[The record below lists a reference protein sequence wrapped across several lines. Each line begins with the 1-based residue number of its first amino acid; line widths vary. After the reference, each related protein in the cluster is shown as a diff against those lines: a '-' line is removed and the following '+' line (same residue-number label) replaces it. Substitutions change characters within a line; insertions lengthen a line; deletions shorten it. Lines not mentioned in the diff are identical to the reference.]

1 MGIFD
6 DSREREILRRVRQ
19 LEQRMEQIAAHLGLP
34 PLTGGAMAQ
43 QLGPDFDQALLAGK
57 KIQAIKIYRQVT
69 GAGLADAKNEVERIA
84 RDRGLG

>member
-6 DSREREILRRVRQ
+6 DSREREILRRIRH

-34 PLTGGAMAQ
+34 PLTDAVSQ
-43 QLGPDFDQALLAGK
+43 QLGPEFEQALLAGK
-57 KIQAIKIYRQVT
+57 KIQAIKIYRQAT
-69 GAGLADAKNEVERIA
+69 GDGLAEAKAAVEQIA